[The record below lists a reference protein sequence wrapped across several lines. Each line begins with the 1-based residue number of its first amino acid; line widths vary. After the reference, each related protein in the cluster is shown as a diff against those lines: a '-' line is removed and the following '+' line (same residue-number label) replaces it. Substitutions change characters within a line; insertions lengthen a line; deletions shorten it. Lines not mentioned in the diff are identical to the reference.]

1 MEKDLTRG
9 LGDIQANTNTK
20 MPWEDTRSH
29 PAQSVR
35 EDFLR
40 EVACE
45 LVKKGRGEP
54 EGRESQAEGTHN
66 TLSQRKYGSIYE
78 IFLCGWSQG

>member
-1 MEKDLTRG
+1 M
-9 LGDIQANTNTK
+9 
-20 MPWEDTRSH
+20 RSH